1 MTKPRIDRFR
11 LTRRVPT
18 VGRAPSTD
26 PAQAPRPQ
34 DSGSLHDHISD
45 AISDAGAKDLPFAAG
60 IDDDGF
66 GETSFETAR
75 GPHAAPP
82 ADSGSPEPYA
92 MAIPGSALVTTA
104 DTSTRLPQTA
114 KPAAPVPARRPAP
127 PAQNPNSQAGELL
140 QIQRDIARRRRRRL
154 VRLAARLSFFVLL
167 PTLLAGLY
175 YYLIATPLYAS
186 KSEFVIQQS
195 EAQGIGGLGGLFSG
209 TQFATSQ
216 DSIAVQGYLQSR
228 EAMLRLDQDQ
238 QFRAAFSRPEI
249 DAIQRLAA
257 DASMETAYKAYQRH
271 VKISYDPTDGVIRM
285 EVIAPNPQLATRF
298 SRALI
303 GYAEE
308 QIDHL
313 TQRMRADQMEGA
325 QQSHES
331 AEAKMLA
338 SQRRLVGLQEKFK
351 VMSSET
357 ELSLLTAQIGH
368 LEGQLSQDRLSLI
381 QMQSNPQPNAA
392 RMEPLK
398 RRIDA
403 LESEIAILRARMTSE
418 DAAGISLA
426 SVQGEL
432 ALAQADAQ
440 TRQVLLAQ
448 SLEQLE
454 TARIEA
460 NRQVRYLS
468 LSVSPIIPDAPSY
481 PRAFENTAV
490 AFLIFAGIYLM
501 ISMTVA
507 ILREQVTA

>member
-11 LTRRVPT
+11 LRRRAL
-18 VGRAPSTD
+18 GAGQAPSGD
-26 PAQAPRPQ
+26 HASPDEAVSPLPEGASPPRV
-34 DSGSLHDHISD
+34 HISET
-45 AISDAGAKDLPFAAG
+45 GAADLPFAAG
-60 IDDDGF
+60 SDDDGF
-66 GETSFETAR
+66 GETSFATAR
-75 GPHAAPP
+75 A
-82 ADSGSPEPYA
+82 SR
-92 MAIPGSALVTTA
+92 PGSALVTTTDA
-104 DTSTRLPQTA
+104 AARLPQRLNST
-114 KPAAPVPARRPAP
+114 APVPAKRPP
-127 PAQNPNSQAGELL
+127 QPAQSPHSQAGELW

-154 VRLAARLSFFVLL
+154 ARLGARLSVFVLL
-167 PTLLAGLY
+167 PTLLAALY
-175 YYLIATPLYAS
+175 YYVIATPLYAS

-195 EAQGIGGLGGLFSG
+195 ESRGSMGLGGLFSG

-238 QFRAAFSRPEI
+238 QFRAVFSRAEI
-249 DAIQRLAA
+249 DPIQRLAA
-257 DASMETAYKAYQRH
+257 DATMETAYRAYQRH
-271 VKISYDPTDGVIRM
+271 VKIAYDPTDGVIRM
-285 EVIAPNPQLATRF
+285 EVVAPDPHSAAGF
-298 SRALI
+298 SKALI

-313 TQRMRADQMEGA
+313 TQRMRADQMKGA
-325 QQSHES
+325 EESHNS

-338 SQRRLVGLQEKFK
+338 SQRRLVELQEKFK

-357 ELSLLTAQIGH
+357 ELSLLTSQIGH

-398 RRIDA
+398 RRIAA
-403 LESEIAILRARMTSE
+403 LDSEIALLRARMTSE
-418 DAAGISLA
+418 DDSGVSLA

-432 ALAQADAQ
+432 AVAQADAQ
-440 TRQVLLAQ
+440 TRQMLLAQ

-468 LSVSPIIPDAPSY
+468 LSVSPIMPDAPSY